1 MCVWRYWCVCKH
13 IIVHTFQ
20 QTHTN
25 THTHTHSMHTAD
37 GIPQVV
43 MAAGSEESLSTATAD
58 SASLEVGGVGGVASS
73 DPFSEDPLQP
83 PSWES
88 HSSGDRDTLEEVGRP
103 YTSDV
108 GWAMH
113 LCACVQLAYED
124 LQGL

>member
-1 MCVWRYWCVCKH
+1 MCM
-13 IIVHTFQ
+13 
-20 QTHTN
+20 QTYYSAHSSTN
-25 THTHTHSMHTAD
+25 THTHKHTHSMHTAD

-73 DPFSEDPLQP
+73 DPFGEDPLQP